1 MISSL
6 GSYGGSSTAQWQQKL
21 FSKADSNGDSALSKD
36 ELLEALKNGPKGKN
50 GEESSAVAEKMF
62 SAMDS
67 DGDGSVTQSE
77 FTAFQSKM
85 SASNASTLLAA
96 QEGQRPE
103 RPSAEEMMAETDTD
117 GDGSISKDELAAVLE
132 KHAKDGQN
140 GGPSVDEMFSSMD
153 SDGDGSVSQAE
164 LSAFAEKAPSG
175 PSSGPSSGPPP
186 GPPPGGA
193 PPAGGG
199 AEASSSSSSSTSSSQ
214 TYDALD
220 TNKDGVVSLSERLAA
235 GKDSAAMSGNLSS
248 GTLGALLASIN
259 EVAA

>member
-6 GSYGGSSTAQWQQKL
+6 GSYGGSGTAQWQQKL
-21 FSKADSNGDSALSKD
+21 FAKADSNGDSALSKD

-50 GEESSAVAEKMF
+50 GEDSSAVAEKMF

-103 RPSAEEMMAETDTD
+103 RPSAEAMMAETDTD

-140 GGPSVDEMFSSMD
+140 SGPSVDEMFSSMD
-153 SDGDGSVSQAE
+153 SDGNGSVSQAE
-164 LSAFAEKAPSG
+164 LSTFAEKAP
-175 PSSGPSSGPPP
+175 SGPSSGPPP

-193 PPAGGG
+193 PPAGGSG
-199 AEASSSSSSSTSSSQ
+199 ATSSTSSSSSSSSQ
-214 TYDALD
+214 SYDALD

>member
-6 GSYGGSSTAQWQQKL
+6 GSYGGSGTAQWQQKL
-21 FSKADSNGDSALSKD
+21 FAKADSNGDSALSKD

-50 GEESSAVAEKMF
+50 SEDASAVAEKMF

-77 FTAFQSKM
+77 FTTFQSKM

-96 QEGQRPE
+96 QEGQRRE

-132 KHAKDGQN
+132 KHAKDGQS
-140 GGPSVDEMFSSMD
+140 GGPSVDEMFSGMD
-153 SDGDGSVSQAE
+153 SDGNGSVSQAE
-164 LSAFAEKAPSG
+164 LSSFAEKAP
-175 PSSGPSSGPPP
+175 SGPSSGPPP

-193 PPAGGG
+193 PPAGGSG
-199 AEASSSSSSSTSSSQ
+199 ATSSTSSSSSSSSQ
-214 TYDALD
+214 SYDALD

>member
-6 GSYGGSSTAQWQQKL
+6 GSYGGSGTAQWQQKL
-21 FSKADSNGDSALSKD
+21 FSKADSNSDSALSKD

-50 GEESSAVAEKMF
+50 GEDSSAVAEKMF

-96 QEGQRPE
+96 QEGQRPD
-103 RPSAEEMMAETDTD
+103 RPSAEDMLAETDTN

-153 SDGDGSVSQAE
+153 SDGDGSVSESE
-164 LSAFAEKAPSG
+164 LTAFAEKAPSG
-175 PSSGPSSGPPP
+175 P
-186 GPPPGGA
+186 PPGGA
-193 PPAGGG
+193 PPPGGTG
-199 AEASSSSSSSTSSSQ
+199 GTSSTSSSQ

>member
-1 MISSL
+1 
-6 GSYGGSSTAQWQQKL
+6 
-21 FSKADSNGDSALSKD
+21 
-36 ELLEALKNGPKGKN
+36 
-50 GEESSAVAEKMF
+50 
-62 SAMDS
+62 
-67 DGDGSVTQSE
+67 
-77 FTAFQSKM
+77 
-85 SASNASTLLAA
+85 
-96 QEGQRPE
+96 
-103 RPSAEEMMAETDTD
+103 
-117 GDGSISKDELAAVLE
+117 VLE

-153 SDGDGSVSQAE
+153 SDGDGSVSESE
-164 LSAFAEKAPSG
+164 LTAFAEKAQ
-175 PSSGPSSGPPP
+175 SGPSSGPPP

-193 PPAGGG
+193 PPTGG
-199 AEASSSSSSSTSSSQ
+199 ADEASSSSSSSSSTSSSQ

>member
-6 GSYGGSSTAQWQQKL
+6 GSYGGSGTAQWQQKL

-50 GEESSAVAEKMF
+50 GEDASAVAEKMF

-77 FTAFQSKM
+77 FSTFQSKM

-153 SDGDGSVSQAE
+153 SDGDGSVSESE
-164 LSAFAEKAPSG
+164 LTAFAEKAP
-175 PSSGPSSGPPP
+175 SGPSSGPPP

-193 PPAGGG
+193 PPTGG
-199 AEASSSSSSSTSSSQ
+199 ADEASSSSSSSSSTSSSQ

>member
-6 GSYGGSSTAQWQQKL
+6 GSYGGSGTAQWQQKL
-21 FSKADSNGDSALSKD
+21 FSKADSNSDSALSKD

-50 GEESSAVAEKMF
+50 GEDASAVAEKMF

-77 FTAFQSKM
+77 FTTFQSKM

-96 QEGQRPE
+96 QEDQRPD
-103 RPSAEEMMAETDTD
+103 RPSAEDMMAETDTN

-153 SDGDGSVSQAE
+153 GDGDGSVSESE
-164 LSAFAEKAPSG
+164 LTAFAEKAP
-175 PSSGPSSGPPP
+175 SGPPP
-186 GPPPGGA
+186 GPPPGGSGSA
-193 PPAGGG
+193 S
-199 AEASSSSSSSTSSSQ
+199 ASSSSSSSSSSSQ
-214 TYDALD
+214 SYDALD

>member
-6 GSYGGSSTAQWQQKL
+6 GSYGGAGTAQWQQKL
-21 FSKADSNGDSALSKD
+21 FAKADSNGDSALSKD

-50 GEESSAVAEKMF
+50 GEDSSAVAEKMF

-77 FTAFQSKM
+77 FTTFQSKM

-117 GDGSISKDELAAVLE
+117 GDGSISKDELATVLE
-132 KHAKDGQN
+132 KHAKDGQS

-153 SDGDGSVSQAE
+153 SDGNGSVSQAE
-164 LSAFAEKAPSG
+164 LSTFAEKAP
-175 PSSGPSSGPPP
+175 SGPSSGPPP

-193 PPAGGG
+193 PPAGGSG
-199 AEASSSSSSSTSSSQ
+199 EASATSSSSSSSSQ
-214 TYDALD
+214 SYDALD